1 MEKRIQELEKRV
13 AVLEQEK
20 AAQEAATSE
29 QLAKLR
35 HYRETLEKNASEDR
49 YNIPHDTIKVFVP
62 SSLGE

>member
-13 AVLEQEK
+13 AALELSK
-20 AAQEAATSE
+20 AAQEIAARAL
-29 QLAKLR
+29 LATLR
-35 HYRETLEKNASEDR
+35 HYRETLEKNTSEDR

>member
-1 MEKRIQELEKRV
+1 M
-13 AVLEQEK
+13 EQEK

-29 QLAKLR
+29 QLAKIR